1 VIFVGYALAIV
12 IGISL
17 GLLGGGGAILTV
29 PVLVYILGVG
39 VKQAVPMSLVVVGA
53 TSLTGVV
60 HHSRDGNVDWRSILS
75 FGPAAIVGSLLGSAL
90 AFRVSG
96 HVQLLIFGVVLI
108 VAAVAMLRAPAPSDV
123 TRAPR
128 PPILLALIGAAVG
141 VLTGLIG
148 VGGGFLYV
156 PALAL
161 LGGLE
166 MRRAVGTSLGLI
178 VLSCAAALLGYL
190 GRMPIDWQVVLI
202 FGLLAF
208 VGVRIGTA
216 LVPKVSQGTLRK
228 AFAGLLLVIGI
239 VVLITGE

>member
-1 VIFVGYALAIV
+1 MIFVGYALAIV

-29 PVLVYILGVG
+29 PVLVYVLGTG

-60 HHSRDGNVDWRSILS
+60 HHSRAGNVDWRSILS
-75 FGPAAIVGSLLGSAL
+75 FGPAAVLGSLLGAAL
-90 AFRVSG
+90 ALRVSG
-96 HVQLLIFGVVLI
+96 HLQLIIFGVVLI
-108 VAAVAMLRAPAPSDV
+108 AAAVSMLRSSPVDEIRRQAHPA
-123 TRAPR
+123 
-128 PPILLALIGAAVG
+128 ILALIGAAVG

-178 VLSCAAALLGYL
+178 AISCAAGLLGYL

-216 LVPKVSQGTLRK
+216 LVPRVSQAALRK
-228 AFAGLLLVIGI
+228 AFAGLLLVIGV

>member
-29 PVLVYILGVG
+29 PVLVYVLGVG
-39 VKQAVPMSLVVVGA
+39 MKQAVPMSLVVVGA

-60 HHSRDGNVDWRSILS
+60 HHSREGNVDWRSILS
-75 FGPAAIVGSLLGSAL
+75 FGPAAILGSLLGAAVAL
-90 AFRVSG
+90 RVSG
-96 HVQLLIFGVVLI
+96 HLQLIIFGVVLI
-108 VAAVAMLRAPAPSDV
+108 LAAVMMLRGPAGAEAGR
-123 TRAPR
+123 RAHPGV
-128 PPILLALIGAAVG
+128 LALIGAAVG
-141 VLTGLIG
+141 TLTGLIG

-178 VLSCAAALLGYL
+178 AISCAAGLLGYL

-208 VGVRIGTA
+208 VGVRIGAA
-216 LVPKVSQGTLRK
+216 LVPRVSQQALRK
-228 AFAGLLLVIGI
+228 GFAALLLVIGV

>member
-1 VIFVGYALAIV
+1 MIFVGYALAIV

-29 PVLVYILGVG
+29 PVLVYVLGTG

-60 HHSRDGNVDWRSILS
+60 HHSRAGNVDWRSILS
-75 FGPAAIVGSLLGSAL
+75 FGPAAILGSLLGAAL
-90 AFRVSG
+90 ALRVSG
-96 HVQLLIFGVVLI
+96 HLQLIIFGVVLI
-108 VAAVAMLRAPAPSDV
+108 AAAVSMLRSTPVDQARRQAHPA
-123 TRAPR
+123 
-128 PPILLALIGAAVG
+128 ILALIGAAVG

-178 VLSCAAALLGYL
+178 VISCAAGLLGYL

-216 LVPKVSQGTLRK
+216 LVPRVSQAGLRK
-228 AFAGLLLVIGI
+228 GFAALLLVIGI